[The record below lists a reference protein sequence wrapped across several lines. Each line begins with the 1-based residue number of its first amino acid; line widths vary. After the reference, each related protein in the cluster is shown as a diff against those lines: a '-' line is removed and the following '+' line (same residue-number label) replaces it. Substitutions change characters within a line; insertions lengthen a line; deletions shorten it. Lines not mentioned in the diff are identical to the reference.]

1 MRKILLMSLP
11 LAFLLIANGKLLSQR
26 PNFSNTGSGGGS
38 GMGRSGGSGGSVGNQ
53 REIEPDTF
61 PMFYHFPGDKNK
73 SYAFIDSNLT
83 NDFHQHD
90 PARKEKFDYF
100 NLGFPGSP
108 AYPVYFKPTPRKGFD
123 LGIHS
128 FDLYLLTADKVP
140 AFSLKRAFTQA
151 SFYQTG
157 EQNDGFFGIQFSRN
171 FANGINFSIDYN
183 RLNQIGNS
191 SHFSN
196 QKSRTSSLGINFWI
210 KPTKGRYE
218 SYLILAQNG
227 ILQKENGGIIKLPDP
242 GGDFFSLSLAT
253 VQLKNGASELKQQE
267 ISFRQYFTVLPKKP
281 LPVVIDSIS
290 PLKNDSL
297 SLRTRPVSNVK
308 LDTIEGDYL
317 KLVHKLSW
325 KNSHYLFYDE
335 VLTDGNINSY
345 YGSFYTDPRG
355 LRNRLQV
362 NTLDNSLYIQTQL
375 GKKWMIDVEAGLSQ
389 QLHFLKLEP
398 GDSSVHNLALDGSA
412 SLKYSEKLSLSG
424 KANLQL
430 LDNRGD
436 YFISGDMKLGLGK
449 IGNILFTAFNQ
460 LASPDL
466 IQKQFYVSQ
475 RQIWDNS
482 FKKSL
487 TTQIGGELDVKKIK
501 STFGLTVTLVD
512 NAIFYNING
521 KPEQVDGAL
530 SVFQSSYKQQLR
542 FGKFSWEGVFVFQ
555 LTNRNDVLSLPRLW
569 SRQTISLNTRI
580 FKVLESRLGAEFRFF
595 TPFSTYYY
603 FPLTA
608 QFQINN
614 GTPASPYPLI
624 DAFASFK
631 ITKFRIFLKFE
642 DIASAFLQTR
652 YSQVYNYYMPN
663 GGLRFGFKWRFL
675 Q

>member
-1 MRKILLMSLP
+1 MFLP
-11 LAFLLIANGKLLSQR
+11 LAIFLIANGELLSQR
-26 PNFSNTGSGGGS
+26 PNFSNAGSGGGS
-38 GMGRSGGSGGSVGNQ
+38 GMGRLGGTGGNQ
-53 REIEPDTF
+53 MEIEPDTF

-73 SYAFIDSNLT
+73 SYAFVDSNLT
-83 NDFHQHD
+83 NVFHQHD
-90 PARKEKFDYF
+90 PARREKFDYF

-108 AYPVYFKPTPRKGFD
+108 AYPLYFKPVQRKGFD

-183 RLNQIGNS
+183 RLNQIGS
-191 SHFSN
+191 STHFSN

-242 GGDFFSLSLAT
+242 GADFFSLSLAT
-253 VQLKNGASELKQQE
+253 VQLRNGASELKQQE
-267 ISFRQYFTVLPKKP
+267 LSLRQYFTILPKKL
-281 LPVVIDSIS
+281 LPVAIDSNSLI
-290 PLKNDSL
+290 KNDSL
-297 SLRTRPVSNVK
+297 SQRTRPVPSIT
-308 LDTIEGDYL
+308 LDTLEGDYL
-317 KLVHKLSW
+317 KLAHKLSW
-325 KNSHYLFYDE
+325 KNSYYLFYDD
-335 VLTDGNINSY
+335 VLTNENINNY
-345 YGSFYTDPRG
+345 YASFYTDPRG
-355 LRNRLQV
+355 LRNRMQV

-389 QLHFLKLEP
+389 QLHFIKLEP
-398 GDSSVHNLALDGSA
+398 GDSVVHNLAIDGSA
-412 SLKYSEKLSLSG
+412 SLKYSEKLSLTG
-424 KANLQL
+424 RANFQL

-449 IGNILFTAFNQ
+449 IGNILVTAFNQ
-460 LASPDL
+460 LSSPDL
-466 IQKQFYVSQ
+466 MQKQFFVSQ
-475 RQIWDNS
+475 RQIWENA
-482 FKKSL
+482 FRKSL
-487 TTQIGGELDVKKIK
+487 TSQLGGELEIKKTK
-501 STFGLTVTLVD
+501 SNLGLTLTLID
-512 NAIFYNING
+512 NAIFYNVKG
-521 KPEQVDGAL
+521 QPEQIDA
-530 SVFQSSYKQQLR
+530 SVSVLQSSYKQQLN
-542 FGKFSWEGVFVFQ
+542 FGKFSWEGVILFQ
-555 LTNRNDVLSLPRLW
+555 LTSRNDVISLPRLW
-569 SRQTISLNTRI
+569 TRQTISLNTRL
-580 FKVLESRLGAEFRFF
+580 FKVLESRLGAEIRFF

-614 GTPASPYPLI
+614 GIPASPYPLV

-642 DIASAFLQTR
+642 DIASVFIQTR
-652 YSQVYNYYMPN
+652 YSQVYNYYMPT

>member
-1 MRKILLMSLP
+1 MRKILLMFLP
-11 LAFLLIANGKLLSQR
+11 LAVFLIANGELLSQR
-26 PNFSNTGSGGGS
+26 PNFSNSGSGGGS
-38 GMGRSGGSGGSVGNQ
+38 GMGRSGGTGGNQ

-61 PMFYHFPGDKNK
+61 PMFYHFPGDKSK
-73 SYAFIDSNLT
+73 SYAFVDSNLT

-108 AYPVYFKPTPRKGFD
+108 AYPIYFKPVQRKGFD

-128 FDLYLLTADKVP
+128 FDLYLLTTDKVP

-183 RLNQIGNS
+183 RLNQIGS
-191 SHFSN
+191 STHFSN

-210 KPTKGRYE
+210 KPAKGRYE

-242 GGDFFSLSLAT
+242 GADFFSLSLAT
-253 VQLKNGASELKQQE
+253 VQLRNGASELKQQE
-267 ISFRQYFTVLPKKP
+267 ISLRQYFTILPKKP
-281 LPVVIDSIS
+281 LPVAIDSNS
-290 PLKNDSL
+290 LVKNDSL
-297 SLRTRPVSNVK
+297 SQRARPVPTIS
-308 LDTIEGDYL
+308 LDSLGGDYL

-325 KNSHYLFYDE
+325 KNSYYLFYDD
-335 VLTDGNINSY
+335 VLTNENINNY
-345 YGSFYTDPRG
+345 YASFYTDPRG
-355 LRNRLQV
+355 LRNRMQV

-375 GKKWMIDVEAGLSQ
+375 GNKWMIDVEAGLSQ

-398 GDSSVHNLALDGSA
+398 GDSTVHNLALDGSA
-412 SLKYSEKLSLSG
+412 SLKYSEKLSLIG
-424 KANLQL
+424 RANFQL

-436 YFISGDMKLGLGK
+436 YFISGEMKLGLGK
-449 IGNILFTAFNQ
+449 IGNILVTAFNQ
-460 LASPDL
+460 LSSPDL
-466 IQKQFYVSQ
+466 MQKQFFVSQ
-475 RQIWDNS
+475 RQIWENA
-482 FKKSL
+482 FRKSL
-487 TTQIGGELDVKKIK
+487 TTQLGGELEIKKTK
-501 STFGLTVTLVD
+501 SSLGLMLTLID
-512 NAIFYNING
+512 NAIFYNFKG
-521 KPEQVDGAL
+521 QPEQIDA
-530 SVFQSSYKQQLR
+530 SVSVLQSSYKQKLN
-542 FGKFSWEGVFVFQ
+542 FGKFSWEGVILFQ
-555 LTNRNDVLSLPRLW
+555 LTSRNDVISLPRLW
-569 SRQTISLNTRI
+569 TRQTISMNTRL
-580 FKVLESRLGAEFRFF
+580 FKVLESRLGAEVRFF

-614 GTPASPYPLI
+614 GIPASPYPLV

-642 DIASAFLQTR
+642 DIASVFMQTR
-652 YSQVYNYYMPN
+652 YSQVYNYYMPT